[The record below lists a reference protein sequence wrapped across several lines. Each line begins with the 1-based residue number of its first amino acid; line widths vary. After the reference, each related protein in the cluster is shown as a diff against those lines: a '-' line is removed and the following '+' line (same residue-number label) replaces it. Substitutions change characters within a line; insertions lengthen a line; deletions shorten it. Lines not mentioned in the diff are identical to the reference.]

1 MKKLLLATVF
11 VAINMLSIAQAELSL
26 GVKLGANYSSF
37 DVSQSDYNFLDSKMS
52 FSGGAFLRVGL
63 DRVSLQGELL
73 YSTYQAELEDQAS
86 NRVNSGFSSVDFPI
100 LLGYKLIDAKVFK
113 MRMNGGVTAST
124 GMSAYSG
131 LNTSYFENSFVSW
144 TAGLSFDVPIFLFD
158 IRYSGGINDFYSQGN
173 MSTNVLNFSVGWK
186 FI

>member
-1 MKKLLLATVF
+1 MKNLFLSTVF
-11 VAINMLSIAQAELSL
+11 ILVNIFSFGQAELSL

-37 DVSQSDYNFLDSKMS
+37 DVSQSDYSFLDSKMS
-52 FSGGAFLRVGL
+52 FSGGAFLRVGV

-86 NRVNSGFSSVDFPI
+86 NIVKSGFSSVDFPI

-113 MRMNGGVTAST
+113 MRMNGGITAST

-131 LNTSYFENSFVSW
+131 LNKSYFENSFVSW
-144 TAGLSFDVPIFLFD
+144 TAGVSFDIPIFLID
-158 IRYSGGINDFYSQGN
+158 VRYSGGIDDFYSQGN

-186 FI
+186 FL

>member
-1 MKKLLLATVF
+1 MKKLFTAVLFIAF
-11 VAINMLSIAQAELSL
+11 CCISNAQASLSL

-37 DVSQSDYNFLDSKMS
+37 DVSQSDYDFLNSKMS

-63 DRVSLQGELL
+63 DRISLQGELL
-73 YSTYQAELEDQAS
+73 YSTYQAELEDQA
-86 NRVNSGFSSVDFPI
+86 NNIVKSGFSSVDVPV

-124 GMSAYSG
+124 SMSSYTG
-131 LNTSYFENSFVSW
+131 LNSSYFEKAFVSW
-144 TAGLSFDVPIFLFD
+144 TAGVSFDIPIFLFD
-158 IRYSGGINDFYSQGN
+158 IRYSGGINDFYSNGN